1 MNVHEY
7 DLMDDQNSGVKLDLP
22 LIDDVLDFIMINY
35 NYSIYIY
42 IKIDN
47 DSVADSLLLTV

>member
-7 DLMDDQNSGVKLDLP
+7 DLMDDQNSGIKLDLP